1 MLSIVLKGHYW
12 NVKPI
17 DPNKN
22 PNDAVDKEV
31 YLKDKLMMMDIK
43 NLVGFI
49 SEKNENF
56 CHVEGIFN
64 SFKNFFN
71 MSRSIWFSKATDRH
85 YLKIPKE
92 GAWTLML
99 EGRPYHKWGFYVN
112 GHKWRP
118 LRYFHKYGIIQKKND
133 YQ

>member
-1 MLSIVLKGHYW
+1 
-12 NVKPI
+12 
-17 DPNKN
+17 
-22 PNDAVDKEV
+22 
-31 YLKDKLMMMDIK
+31 MMMDIK

-99 EGRPYHKWGFYVN
+99 EGRPYHKW
-112 GHKWRP
+112 RP
-118 LRYFHKYGIIQKKND
+118 LRYFHKYGIIQKND